1 MMIENFDDFCLWV
14 YVTVDDIWQT
24 IAPIFT
30 RPGPAPKCSD
40 SELLT
45 MALVGECRGWALE
58 TDLLCCW
65 SEHRPLFPDIPSQSR
80 FNRRRRQ
87 LSDALQLI
95 YQGVLKMLDIAQ
107 DRDRNG

>member
-45 MALVGECRGWALE
+45 MALVGDGRWKPTYCVVGANIVPCFPIFRRKVASTDGDASCRMR
-58 TDLLCCW
+58 C
-65 SEHRPLFPDIPSQSR
+65 S
-80 FNRRRRQ
+80 
-87 LSDALQLI
+87 
-95 YQGVLKMLDIAQ
+95 
-107 DRDRNG
+107 